1 MVVVLML
8 TTVPDAATAAALAD
22 GALDARLAA
31 CVSELGAI
39 KSRYHWQGKVETADE
54 IQLLFKTSPVRSL
67 ELERFI
73 LAHHRY
79 ETPEI
84 VSWQATASV
93 EYGQWVT
100 SETQRLFHV

>member
-1 MVVVLML
+1 MIVVLML

-31 CVSELGAI
+31 CVSELGTI
-39 KSRYHWQGKVETADE
+39 KSRYHWQGKVETAEE
-54 IQLLFKTSPVRSL
+54 IQLLFKTSPMRAL

-73 LAHHRY
+73 VAHHPY

-84 VSWQATASV
+84 VSWQTTASAA
-93 EYGQWVT
+93 YGQWVIN
-100 SETQRLFHV
+100 ETQRLFHV

>member
-1 MVVVLML
+1 MIVVLML
-8 TTVPDAATAAALAD
+8 TTVPDTETAKALSD
-22 GALDARLAA
+22 GALDGRLAA

-54 IQLLFKTSPVRSL
+54 IQLLFKTSPMRSL

-73 LAHHRY
+73 LAHHPY

-84 VSWQATASV
+84 VSWQTTASAA
-93 EYGQWVT
+93 YGQWVT